1 MNFKLVSKSP
11 GSRCG
16 MAGSL
21 LNLARIPSKSS
32 VQRSNSAREV
42 SLSVGTLQPSSRR
55 LVTVEQGEA
64 RDQGDYQT
72 PSPADS
78 AVHDLGPEEV
88 SRPRP
93 ESHSA
98 LGADTPHSH
107 SSPRTF
113 PSCSA
118 ADTSI
123 LRKLDKKN
131 GKKDIQ
137 KLKSFYEAQL
147 KNFQQ
152 NALKVEANLVNQIYQ
167 IKKEREKI
175 ECDVENIRETSET
188 QRLDNAQ
195 PRGEITFLRDK
206 LKKLDVFKETDELDT
221 RKHMDNDDEDG
232 EEIIA
237 NLKMQMDAYKNDL
250 EQTKDEIAV
259 LRKNKNDL
267 CKEIARLKT
276 ILDASADGNDDDGYT
291 LGVVE
296 EYKLTIIER
305 DQEIEVLK
313 DNLSKRMEE
322 NEKLQPL
329 NFLISFNNCQ
339 LVFFNNTKCIAIII
353 ITISRCIK
361 DSLQPCDFFAKIIFV
376 LSQHGNFIFG
386 LFQIIFIRV
395 HLHF

>member
-1 MNFKLVSKSP
+1 M
-11 GSRCG
+11 G
-16 MAGSL
+16 
-21 LNLARIPSKSS
+21 
-32 VQRSNSAREV
+32 
-42 SLSVGTLQPSSRR
+42 
-55 LVTVEQGEA
+55 
-64 RDQGDYQT
+64 
-72 PSPADS
+72 
-78 AVHDLGPEEV
+78 
-88 SRPRP
+88 
-93 ESHSA
+93 
-98 LGADTPHSH
+98 
-107 SSPRTF
+107 
-113 PSCSA
+113 
-118 ADTSI
+118 
-123 LRKLDKKN
+123 
-131 GKKDIQ
+131 
-137 KLKSFYEAQL
+137 
-147 KNFQQ
+147 
-152 NALKVEANLVNQIYQ
+152 YQ

-195 PRGEITFLRDK
+195 LRGEITFLRDK

-322 NEKLQPL
+322 NEKLQHEFENVCDNYKTETDNWLSEKERVIKYQKQLQLNYVSMYNRKPNISQ
-329 NFLISFNNCQ
+329 NFLLN
-339 LVFFNNTKCIAIII
+339 LVICKFFNK
-353 ITISRCIK
+353 
-361 DSLQPCDFFAKIIFV
+361 
-376 LSQHGNFIFG
+376 
-386 LFQIIFIRV
+386 V
-395 HLHF
+395 H